1 MFQQAIMNMLET
13 NGNNGNSQQSKS
25 QQISIRYKAE
35 SWKY

>member
-13 NGNNGNSQQSKS
+13 NGNNGNSQQISK
-25 QQISIRYKAE
+25 RYKAE